1 MIRLAGGAYEAGI
14 LAPVWPWAHWVIWA
28 SHLWFVWFTG
38 DTWITLQL
46 DTSWQPVQMLHNS
59 FFFFFWFKFLFP
71 SHSWALCREIS
82 QNRGSGGTLKLEANP
97 DVRASPSLSYKPHV
111 SADRSF
117 AHAKFYSHLICFYTS
132 TGRNG
137 FLLKKI
143 KRKKEKRNN
152 EIMTMLVK
160 QPLVRDL
167 NCGCS
172 LLTVNTAVVLS
183 VHFLA

>member
-1 MIRLAGGAYEAGI
+1 MILLAGGDLGGWDSRSS
-14 LAPVWPWAHWVIWA
+14 LALGPLGDPGKSPLVCVVHWRHLDYSAIRHFLAVSPDA
-28 SHLWFVWFTG
+28 S
-38 DTWITLQL
+38 QL
-46 DTSWQPVQMLHNS
+46 
-59 FFFFFWFKFLFP
+59 FFFFWFKFLFP

-152 EIMTMLVK
+152 EIMTVLVK